1 MDIRVKKT
9 KTAITNAFIE
19 LAKQKPIERITVKEI
34 VSLAQINKSTFYAH
48 YTDIYDLIDSL
59 LEEATQSVVDHMDSI
74 SVMFDDPRTF
84 FLHLYH
90 SLEICKSNV
99 IQPFSASDRHF
110 AQQLTDAIYAKA
122 SKHDIVPEEYQIVG
136 ALLTFTLNGII
147 GLHKMPSSPLT
158 EESLQ
163 TLADFFESGVSA
175 IMQTKKRV

>member
-59 LEEATQSVVDHMDSI
+59 LEGATQSVVDHMDSI

-136 ALLTFTLNGII
+136 ALLTFTVDGII
-147 GLHKMPSSPLT
+147 GLDKMPYSPQT